1 MTSSGRRLVITAG
14 LFTLL
19 FIVGAAVMFESE
31 RFWNGGRPSVAD
43 NANLLETIH
52 SVQPHT
58 WHAAAAI
65 PSASLM
71 LLPKAD
77 SGFVGSWGGYVQV
90 LSKPNSRRFVA
101 MSKVPMSYYF
111 GEQNGVVFLKTNV
124 YGNPKWP
131 VVKTAVRVLTPK
143 SVEFK
148 LDSICRSCPSPVRQ
162 QEITRLTL
170 AGNHELRAHCYTYA
184 YSSGDGQVEIQYK
197 GVLRLLTPGEL
208 AAIDKAVENKGKL
221 LTTIN
226 SKVAV
231 H

>member
-1 MTSSGRRLVITAG
+1 
-14 LFTLL
+14 
-19 FIVGAAVMFESE
+19 MFESE
-31 RFWNGGRPSVAD
+31 QFWNGDRPSVAN

-52 SVQPHT
+52 SVEPHT

-65 PSASLM
+65 PAAGLM
-71 LLPKAD
+71 LLPKAN
-77 SGFVGSWGGYVQV
+77 SAFVGSWGGYVQV
-90 LSKPNSRRFVA
+90 QSKPNSRRFVA
-101 MSKVPMSYYF
+101 LSKMPMSYYF

-124 YGNPKWP
+124 YGNPQWP
-131 VVKTAVRVLTPK
+131 VVKTAVKVLTPT

-148 LDSICRSCPSPVRQ
+148 LDSICKSCPSPVRQ

-170 AGNHELRAHCYTYA
+170 TDNHELRAHCYTYA
-184 YSSGDGQVEIQYK
+184 YASGDGQVQLEYK
-197 GVLRLLTPGEL
+197 GVLRLLTADEL